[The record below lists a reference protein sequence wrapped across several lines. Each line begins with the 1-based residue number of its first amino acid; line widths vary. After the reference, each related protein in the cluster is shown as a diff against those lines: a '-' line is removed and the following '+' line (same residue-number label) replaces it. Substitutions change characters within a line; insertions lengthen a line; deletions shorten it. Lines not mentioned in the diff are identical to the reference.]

1 MLATADI
8 DDPLHTV
15 HKFNRG
21 RQWDSDG
28 GGAGGGGSG
37 IYGVVKHMTD
47 DPHRFAYGPFVA
59 RLQGDLSVCRLY
71 ILLTLIWMFP

>member
-1 MLATADI
+1 MFATADI

-21 RQWDSDG
+21 RPWDADSDG
-28 GGAGGGGSG
+28 GSGGGGGSG

-47 DPHRFAYGPFVA
+47 DPHRFVHGHFVV
-59 RLQGDLSVCRLY
+59 RMS
-71 ILLTLIWMFP
+71 